1 MIMIFYYIKK
11 LKYYKIKMLF
21 NHNFKK
27 PNICFIIPDKQWYYN
42 EDMLITKQSNIE
54 QIFINGIENT
64 LLLSSIFICYSV
76 MIGNHSYFV
85 NKLNKLSSKLMNFNN
100 YYFQCALTSSIIS
113 LFLGVNTALGYPNM
127 INKKK

>member
-1 MIMIFYYIKK
+1 
-11 LKYYKIKMLF
+11 MLF

-76 MIGNHSYFV
+76 ITGNHSYFV